1 MGQYLV
7 EELLEIVAENYR
19 NLVEV
24 RLRMLVDVLAPLVQ
38 WVLRTAQNYLLL
50 HHQLLVLVGHRNHR
64 YFLRQLQGLE
74 ETHNHQYLPLLQ
86 PELEGLHIH
95 QYLLLQLQVPVVSHS
110 RQYPLLL
117 QQELVAIHSH
127 LNH

>member
-1 MGQYLV
+1 MGQCLV
-7 EELLEIVAENYR
+7 EELLEIVAESYR
-19 NLVEV
+19 NLVEG
-24 RLRMLVDVLAPLVQ
+24 RLHMLVDVLDPLVQ
-38 WVLRTAQNYLLL
+38 WVLRTAQNFLLL
-50 HHQLLVLVGHRNHR
+50 HHQLLVLVGHRNHQ

-74 ETHNHQYLPLLQ
+74 ETRNHQYLPLLQ

-95 QYLLLQLQVPVVSHS
+95 QYLLLQLQVPAENHS

-117 QQELVAIHSH
+117 QQELEAIHSR